1 MPYRFANVL
10 KTYLHLENYG
20 NRMAELAHLL
30 PSGTTEYRLR
40 NGLRYKV
47 RRYSS
52 DGSCVVDVT
61 REGEYFKHFGIFPGD
76 IVVDI
81 GANIGSF
88 TVYAGWLQPTARV
101 LSVEPLQSNY
111 ELLLDN
117 VRLNG
122 LKNVETFRCGVMGK
136 AGSITIHHGS
146 NAAEGSSSVIAS
158 DAVDKSASKAEVVPC
173 IAFTEL
179 LDKVPRVDF
188 LKVDCEGAEF
198 DFIPDAPSATLRKVR
213 KLAMEYH
220 DVRPDLTH
228 KDLERKLV
236 AEGFRVTVE
245 PPLPGNSHGMIFAVA
260 S

>member
-1 MPYRFANVL
+1 MPYRLANVL

-20 NRMAELAHLL
+20 NRMAEMAHLL
-30 PSGTTEYRLR
+30 PAGTTEYRLR
-40 NGLRYKV
+40 NGLRFKV

-88 TVYAGWLQPTARV
+88 SVYAAWLQPTARV
-101 LSVEPLQSNY
+101 LAAEPLRANY
-111 ELLLDN
+111 DLLAEN
-117 VRLNG
+117 IRLNG
-122 LKNVETFRCGVMGK
+122 LANVEALRCGVMGK
-136 AGSITIHHGS
+136 SGTITIYHGTD
-146 NAAEGSSSVIAS
+146 AAEGSSSVVAS
-158 DAVDKSASKAEVVPC
+158 GAVDASRAEVVPC
-173 IAFTEL
+173 MAFAEL

-213 KLAMEYH
+213 KLALEYH
-220 DVRPDLTH
+220 DVRPDMNHRALA
-228 KDLERKLV
+228 RKLES
-236 AEGFRVTVE
+236 EGFRVTVE
-245 PPLPGNSHGMIFAVA
+245 PPLPGQSNGMLYAVA
-260 S
+260 G

>member
-1 MPYRFANVL
+1 M
-10 KTYLHLENYG
+10 ENYV
-20 NRMAELAHLL
+20 NRMAEMAHLL

-40 NGLRYKV
+40 NGLRFKV

-88 TVYAGWLQPTARV
+88 SVYAAWLQPDARV
-101 LSVEPLQSNY
+101 LAVEPLQANHD
-111 ELLLDN
+111 LLLDN

-122 LKNVETFRCGVMGK
+122 LRNVEAMRCGVMAK
-136 AGSITIHHGS
+136 AGTIQIYHGS
-146 NAAEGSSSVIAS
+146 DAAEGSSSVIAS
-158 DAVDKSASKAEVVPC
+158 GAVDKSKSEVVSC
-173 IAFTEL
+173 MAFSEL
-179 LDKVPRVDF
+179 LEKVPRVDF

-213 KLAMEYH
+213 KIAMEYH

-228 KDLERKLV
+228 KDLVRKLE
-236 AEGFRVTVE
+236 AEGFRVTVD
-245 PPLPGNSHGMIFAVA
+245 PPLAGQTNGMLFAVA